1 MTDPIRGK
9 VARVLNSREIVINVG
24 SENEVV
30 VGMRFDVIDPR
41 GEEIRDP
48 DTNEVLGSIDRTKVR
63 VRITKVKGKLS
74 LASTQGQRV
83 NVGGSVGVG
92 EFSRL
97 LMPPRWITQYET
109 LRIKDKNWD
118 DLDEKDSYVKTG
130 DPVVQVIEEA
140 AAEQESA
147 DG

>member
-109 LRIKDKNWD
+109 LRMKDKNWD

-130 DPVVQVIEEA
+130 DPVVQVIEEV
-140 AAEQESA
+140 AAEQENA
-147 DG
+147 DS

>member
-1 MTDPIRGK
+1 MTEPIRGK

-24 SENEVV
+24 SVNGVV
-30 VGMRFDVIDPR
+30 VGMHFDVIDPR

-83 NVGGSVGVG
+83 NVGGSLGDFG
-92 EFSRL
+92 RL

-109 LRIKDKNWD
+109 LRMKDKNWD
-118 DLDEKDSYVKTG
+118 DLDEKDSYVKIG
-130 DPVVQVIEEA
+130 DPVIQVIEEV
-140 AAEQESA
+140 AAEQENA
-147 DG
+147 DS